1 MTTKQ
6 ISKNQSENK
15 SLNCFCY
22 TQNIFHKSIIATVVI
37 VNFDTYES
45 LFLSVEYSSPGL
57 LFICEVYSI
66 CTKVQFAQAWS
77 KKKEDTALSFQQRP
91 NMKDTIFNYVQLDL
105 LWEKF
110 WPCPTPRYLSR
121 RQQPNF
127 GDSREPKRGSRGYN
141 G

>member
-22 TQNIFHKSIIATVVI
+22 TQNIFHKLIVATVVI

-77 KKKEDTALSFQQRP
+77 KKKENTPLSFQQRP
-91 NMKDTIFNYVQLDL
+91 NMKDTIFNYVQLDV

-110 WPCPTPRYLSR
+110 WPCPIPYIFEQKTITQLWG
-121 RQQPNF
+121 QQRTQK
-127 GDSREPKRGSRGYN
+127 GEQGI
-141 G
+141 

>member
-15 SLNCFCY
+15 GSNCFCY

-66 CTKVQFAQAWS
+66 YTKV
-77 KKKEDTALSFQQRP
+77 
-91 NMKDTIFNYVQLDL
+91 
-105 LWEKF
+105 
-110 WPCPTPRYLSR
+110 
-121 RQQPNF
+121 
-127 GDSREPKRGSRGYN
+127 
-141 G
+141 

>member
-66 CTKVQFAQAWS
+66 YTKVQFAQAWS

-110 WPCPTPRYLSR
+110 WPCPTPRCLSR

>member
-22 TQNIFHKSIIATVVI
+22 TQNIFHKSIVATVVI

-57 LFICEVYSI
+57 LFICEVYSMYKGVVCSSMEEKEGKHTFI
-66 CTKVQFAQAWS
+66 ILAKAQH
-77 KKKEDTALSFQQRP
+77 ERHHFQLRS
-91 NMKDTIFNYVQLDL
+91 T
-105 LWEKF
+105 
-110 WPCPTPRYLSR
+110 
-121 RQQPNF
+121 
-127 GDSREPKRGSRGYN
+127 
-141 G
+141 

>member
-22 TQNIFHKSIIATVVI
+22 TQNIFHKSIVATVVI
-37 VNFDTYES
+37 VNSDTYES

-77 KKKEDTALSFQQRP
+77 KKKENTPLSFQQRP
-91 NMKDTIFNYVQLDL
+91 NMKDTIFNYVQLDV

-110 WPCPTPRYLSR
+110 WPCPTPYIFEQKKITQLWG
-121 RQQPNF
+121 QQRTQK
-127 GDSREPKRGSRGYN
+127 GKQGI
-141 G
+141 

>member
-22 TQNIFHKSIIATVVI
+22 TQNIFHKLIVATVVI

-57 LFICEVYSI
+57 LFICEVNSI
-66 CTKVQFAQAWS
+66 CTKV
-77 KKKEDTALSFQQRP
+77 
-91 NMKDTIFNYVQLDL
+91 
-105 LWEKF
+105 
-110 WPCPTPRYLSR
+110 
-121 RQQPNF
+121 
-127 GDSREPKRGSRGYN
+127 
-141 G
+141 

>member
-22 TQNIFHKSIIATVVI
+22 TQNIFHKSIVATVVI

-66 CTKVQFAQAWS
+66 YTKV
-77 KKKEDTALSFQQRP
+77 
-91 NMKDTIFNYVQLDL
+91 
-105 LWEKF
+105 
-110 WPCPTPRYLSR
+110 
-121 RQQPNF
+121 
-127 GDSREPKRGSRGYN
+127 
-141 G
+141 